1 LTTTHDT
8 RATADAPH
16 VGAKRRLRTG
26 IPVWVR
32 VPGIIALIL
41 VGVLIGTMLLGAAG
55 AGDVRGRSGGHGGS
69 GGAME
74 MRDYNGGGS
83 GGQTETRDHKAG
95 QGAGHGAGANGQ
107 MRDHKGGQT
116 GLQDR

>member
-1 LTTTHDT
+1 
-8 RATADAPH
+8 
-16 VGAKRRLRTG
+16 LRTG

-41 VGVLIGTMLLGAAG
+41 VGVLIGTMVLGAAG
-55 AGDVRGRSGGHGGS
+55 AGDDRGRTGGHGGS

-74 MRDYNGGGS
+74 MRDHNGGGS
-83 GGQTETRDHKAG
+83 GGQTEMRDHKPG
-95 QGAGHGAGANGQ
+95 QGAAGHGAGASGQ